1 MEAEL
6 ETLELRLR
14 QLLQAVQALR
24 AENLSLRQQLA
35 AAHDLERQQDAK
47 MGLVRQRLGA
57 LAERLPADDQP

>member
-6 ETLELRLR
+6 ETLELRLH
-14 QLLQAVQALR
+14 QLLHTMQALR

-47 MGLVRQRLGA
+47 IEVVRQRLGA
-57 LAERLPADDQP
+57 LAERLPADKP

>member
-6 ETLELRLR
+6 ETLGLRLQ
-14 QLLQAVQALR
+14 QLLQAMQALR

-47 MGLVRQRLGA
+47 LDLVRQRLGA
-57 LAERLPADDQP
+57 LAERLPADERP